1 MPTITIDE
9 SRGNHIFRDA
19 EGHFREDNDVNRQIL
34 TDVAN
39 RRANFLGT
47 DRAGNAWYAEDLAG
61 GTQIWA
67 RVRGD
72 KIVNGGINHSHRDFT
87 GLPR

>member
-1 MPTITIDE
+1 MPAITIDE
-9 SRGNHIFRDA
+9 RRRSHIFRDA
-19 EGHFREDNDVNRQIL
+19 QGHFRED
-34 TDVAN
+34 TEAN
-39 RRANFLGT
+39 RRLLIEVASRAENFLGT
-47 DRAGNAWYAEDLAG
+47 DHAGNAWYAQSRAD

-72 KIVNGGINHSHRDFT
+72 RIVNGGINQQPRDIK